1 MNNKLYIGNLE
12 YSVQSDELKAAF
24 SKWEIS
30 DCIIIEGKGFGFVTF
45 ADADS
50 ANQAKEEMNNQEL
63 RGRQMK
69 IDFAQ
74 ERASSGGSRGGR
86 RNDFKKRY

>member
-1 MNNKLYIGNLE
+1 MNNKLYIGNLD
-12 YSVQSDELKAAF
+12 YSIQSSELKEAF
-24 SKWEIS
+24 AKWEVS
-30 DCIIIEGKGFGFVTF
+30 DCAIIEGKGFGFLTF
-45 ADADS
+45 ADAES

-74 ERASSGGSRGGR
+74 ERSKSGGGR